1 MVLDPKE
8 YLTSQGWKGPG
19 SGFKKNSRSKPIIS
33 IQKRN
38 RFGIGKDR
46 DECNAW
52 WDDVYSVVAKKISEK
67 SVKKR
72 NMISEEIEENQPDDS
87 KRLKKRKK
95 INKDKQSIEERSE
108 DLTTT
113 IERSRINIIRNQLY
127 RKFLRGSMIEGTIND
142 DKIEESKYL
151 VKSNN
156 STDIDNMNI
165 KRGADEDYSSK
176 NNDHQA
182 DGLVS
187 ESSTE
192 RKKDKKDKR
201 SKNSHDD
208 ELNSVAFYI
217 KYLYVYIN

>member
-52 WDDVYSVVAKKISEK
+52 WDD
-67 SVKKR
+67 
-72 NMISEEIEENQPDDS
+72 
-87 KRLKKRKK
+87 RKK

-208 ELNSVAFYI
+208 ELNVGLLKIDTSKNLI
-217 KYLYVYIN
+217 KRKKKKKREKNKDS